1 MMDGVR
7 GAGSMKIGHLRFKVK
22 DLDTSIAFYTGHL
35 KMTLTERVRDE
46 YAFLGCS
53 DAHHEIALMKV
64 SGKGPTPSPE
74 STGFEHL
81 AFEVPDKKSFA
92 EAFTSLSRSGVAL
105 KPIDNGI
112 SWAMYFADPD
122 GNQVELFCDNR
133 AVPGGRLEWKGLW
146 DVLEVEV
153 IQAALEA

>member
-1 MMDGVR
+1 
-7 GAGSMKIGHLRFKVK
+7 MKIGHLRFKVR
-22 DLDTSIAFYTGHL
+22 DIDRTVGFYTGHL
-35 KMTLTERVRDE
+35 KMTLTERVGDE
-46 YAFLGCS
+46 YAFLSCS

-64 SGKGPTPSPE
+64 PGTGPSLSPE

-81 AFEVPDKKSFA
+81 AFELPDKKAFA
-92 EAFTSLSRSGVAL
+92 EAFMGLSKSGVPV

>member
-1 MMDGVR
+1 
-7 GAGSMKIGHLRFKVK
+7 MKIGHLRFKVR
-22 DLDTSIAFYTGHL
+22 SIERSVAFYTGPL
-35 KMTLTERVRDE
+35 QMALTEKVGDD
-46 YAFLGCS
+46 YAFLACG
-53 DAHHEIALMKV
+53 DAHHEIALMRV
-64 SGKGPTPSPE
+64 DGTGPSPSLE
-74 STGFEHL
+74 SAGFDHV
-81 AFEVPDKKSFA
+81 AFELPDQRAFA
-92 EAFTSLSRSGVAL
+92 EAFLHLSKSGVDVM
-105 KPIDNGI
+105 PVDNGI

>member
-1 MMDGVR
+1 
-7 GAGSMKIGHLRFKVK
+7 MKIGHLRFKVG
-22 DLDTSIAFYTGHL
+22 DLDRSIAFYTGHL
-35 KMTLTERVRDE
+35 KMTLTETVRDE

-53 DAHHEIALMKV
+53 EAHHEIALMKV
-64 SGKGPTPSPE
+64 SGTGPSPSPE

-81 AFEVPDKKSFA
+81 AFEVADKKAFA
-92 EAFTSLSRSGVAL
+92 EAFMSLSKSGVAV

-133 AVPGGRLEWKGLW
+133 ADPGGRLEWKGIW
-146 DVLEVEV
+146 DVLDVEA
-153 IQAALEA
+153 IKAALEA